1 VNARGLLRGA
11 GLAGAALAVGVW
23 SSGGRGREVDED
35 AFRLLNR
42 DRGPGADAVFH
53 GVTEL
58 GSIWASAG
66 AAAMLAASGHRRAAA
81 RGLAAAGLTWLA
93 GQGLKKRFRRPRPYV
108 ADAAGTRLL
117 IGPPRATSWP
127 SSHPAV
133 LLAFTT
139 VAGGELG
146 LGSLARASL
155 DALGLV
161 VGASRTH
168 VGVHY
173 PADVVGGVL
182 VGKAVASVVG
192 RVTAPRSPRTAVDTL
207 GA

>member
-1 VNARGLLRGA
+1 MNARGLLRGA
-11 GLAGAALAVGVW
+11 GLAGGALAVGIW

-35 AFRLLNR
+35 AFGLLNR
-42 DRGPGADAVFH
+42 DRGPAADAVLH

-66 AAAMLAASGHRRAAA
+66 AAAILAAAGHRRVAA

-93 GQGLKKRFRRPRPYV
+93 GQGLKKLFLRPRPYV
-108 ADAAGTRLL
+108 ADAAGSRLL

-127 SSHPAV
+127 SSHAAV

-146 LGSLARASL
+146 LGSLARLSL
-155 DALGLV
+155 DALGLA
-161 VGASRTH
+161 VGASRAH

-182 VGKAVASVVG
+182 VGKAVATVV
-192 RVTAPRSPRTAVDTL
+192 TE
-207 GA
+207 